1 MLAKLGV
8 LAALIACSIA
18 LLVGVASAGGSPW
31 EFDRDSYEPGD
42 RAVARAPF
50 GTGCCNTGW
59 LDEGPYFAWVLPRG
73 EGGGG
78 SAVIPADAL
87 RVGEVETSEQSYEYE
102 GRTFSHFVASVAFSV
117 PDLPPGPYSLLH
129 CNDPCTKTLG
139 DITDGFFWVGPPGDP
154 ALLTPTTAATTSTTT
169 TPPTTTE
176 VPPTTTLAPTSTT
189 LASPA
194 TTTSTTTS
202 MPLIAGGIA
211 VAGVSGA
218 GVRSWRRRRAQ

>member
-1 MLAKLGV
+1 VKVKLGV

-18 LLVGVASAGGSPW
+18 VPGGAASAGGSPW

-78 SAVIPADAL
+78 FPVIPADAL
-87 RVGEVETSEQSYEYE
+87 RVGEVETAEESYEYE

-117 PDLPPGPYSLLH
+117 PDLPLGPYSLLH

-154 ALLTPTTAATTSTTT
+154 ALLAPTTTTTTTSTTT
-169 TPPTTTE
+169 TTTTAPPTTTTRPE
-176 VPPTTTLAPTSTT
+176 STTT
-189 LASPA
+189 
-194 TTTSTTTS
+194 TTTSTSTTA
-202 MPLIAGGIA
+202 PLVAGGA
-211 VAGVSGA
+211 LVAAGVSTA
-218 GVRSWRRRRAQ
+218 GLVRRRRRPKT